1 MSKKEMLNQTLEQEI
16 GDIGAEEQTLGKLQR
31 KSAYGQ
37 KEELDAEEVLMSGS
51 GPTMVAYYKDI
62 DKAGKGLATLAEM
75 ATKDASIR
83 AWLTDTGK

>member
-1 MSKKEMLNQTLEQEI
+1 MLE
-16 GDIGAEEQTLGKLQR
+16 D
-31 KSAYGQ
+31 
-37 KEELDAEEVLMSGS
+37 LDAEEVLMSGS